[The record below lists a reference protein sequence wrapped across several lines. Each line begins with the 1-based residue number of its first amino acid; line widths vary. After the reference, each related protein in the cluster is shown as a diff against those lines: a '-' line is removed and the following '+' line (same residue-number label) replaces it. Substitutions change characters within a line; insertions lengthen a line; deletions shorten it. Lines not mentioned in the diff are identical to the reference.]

1 MCVYKYI
8 YTISYN
14 SFKSCKVDNCVN
26 INDISMNIIFPLKMG
41 LKIFTKMDE
50 TKMYSIQMNSY
61 NLRKEK
67 NLYQKEIRLNRW
79 LKLFSAYLQ

>member
-14 SFKSCKVDNCVN
+14 SFKSCKVDNGVN
-26 INDISMNIIFPLKMG
+26 INDISLNITFHLKMG

-79 LKLFSAYLQ
+79 LKLFNAYLQ

>member
-1 MCVYKYI
+1 
-8 YTISYN
+8 
-14 SFKSCKVDNCVN
+14 
-26 INDISMNIIFPLKMG
+26 MG

-79 LKLFSAYLQ
+79 LKLFSAHLQ